1 MIRSGILNP
10 HLLGLM
16 ARLRHTNTV
25 VIADSMFPSWPGIE
39 TVDLALVY
47 GVPTIPQ
54 VLQALLSQ
62 WHAGRAWMAE
72 EFLQKNEES
81 TRDEFRTA
89 LGTVPI
95 EFEPHLEFKRR
106 VPGAIGL
113 IRTGEC
119 RVYTNLILE
128 SA

>member
-10 HLLGLM
+10 HLLGLL

-25 VIADSMFPSWPGIE
+25 VIADSMFPSWPAIE

-54 VLQALLSQ
+54 VVQAMLDQ
-62 WHAGRAWMAE
+62 WNAGRAWMAE
-72 EFLQKNEES
+72 EFLQKS
-81 TRDEFRTA
+81 DAVTRDEFKTA
-89 LGTVPI
+89 LGAVPVD
-95 EFEPHLEFKRR
+95 FEPHLEFKRR
-106 VPGAIGL
+106 VPNAIGL
-113 IRTGEC
+113 IRTGES
-119 RVYTNLILE
+119 RVYTNMILE

>member
-10 HLLGLM
+10 QLLGLL

-25 VIADSMFPSWPGIE
+25 VIADSMFPSWPQIE

-54 VLQALLSQ
+54 VVHAVLAQ
-62 WHAGRAWMAE
+62 WQAGRAWMAE
-72 EFLQKNEES
+72 EFLQKNEAG
-81 TRDEFRTA
+81 TRDEFLTS
-89 LGTVPI
+89 LGKVPI
-95 EFEPHLEFKRR
+95 EFEPHLDLKKR
-106 VPGAIGL
+106 VPNAIGL
-113 IRTGEC
+113 IRTGES
-119 RVYTNLILE
+119 RIYTNLILE

>member
-1 MIRSGILNP
+1 
-10 HLLGLM
+10 M

-54 VLQALLSQ
+54 VLQALLAQ

-72 EFLQKNEES
+72 EFLQKNEEA

-89 LGTVPI
+89 LGKVPI

-113 IRTGEC
+113 IRTGEY

>member
-39 TVDLALVY
+39 TVDLALIY

-54 VLQALLSQ
+54 VLQALLAQ

-72 EFLQKNEES
+72 EFLQKNEEA

-113 IRTGEC
+113 IRTGEY